1 MWPSIGESGDCYTRK
16 NSWASTQDREHRHS
30 ISPFGDVDEGVDL
43 SLFDGYDDS
52 LVPSDV
58 VDDDQL

>member
-1 MWPSIGESGDCYTRK
+1 MTSLVTATLGKIREQ
-16 NSWASTQDREHRHS
+16 STQDREHRHS